1 MTGGPPM
8 KSELNKMLR
17 RPVEVLPWQQEV
29 VQLLEEHHLCAWC
42 KSKERRH
49 KFGLDLARYIHG
61 MDGAQV
67 CLLDGSRITS
77 IETFCKALELGLE
90 TGRVAREID
99 SPEGVVGAL
108 RRQRAGEAGESR
120 ARYRYYIW
128 LDADVLMRR
137 DEDLFCRLVDSIMGV
152 AAAAE
157 YVDPG
162 TLLIHRAVFV
172 GGPALDMFA
181 EHSKR
186 QFKVWYREP
195 GGKSH
200 WQTTTG
206 VKAPRVLR
214 YKIADESPR

>member
-77 IETFCKALELGLE
+77 I
-90 TGRVAREID
+90 
-99 SPEGVVGAL
+99 
-108 RRQRAGEAGESR
+108 
-120 ARYRYYIW
+120 
-128 LDADVLMRR
+128 
-137 DEDLFCRLVDSIMGV
+137 
-152 AAAAE
+152 
-157 YVDPG
+157 
-162 TLLIHRAVFV
+162 
-172 GGPALDMFA
+172 
-181 EHSKR
+181 
-186 QFKVWYREP
+186 
-195 GGKSH
+195 
-200 WQTTTG
+200 
-206 VKAPRVLR
+206 
-214 YKIADESPR
+214 